1 VRRRILLAIVAVT
14 LAAVATF
21 FVPAALAVRSSTR
34 RKDSLDLER
43 DAAIVASQISPTGP
57 IDVSRLQALV
67 GPDRKL
73 GFYDSVTRSI
83 RGTGP
88 EIPDEPVLLAL
99 EGQFAEGWSGGDLVA
114 AVPVRGGPGGP
125 SLVVRIEEPGSVS
138 RGRIERTLLVLA
150 AIGAAIVAGAVAVGV
165 LLTRRLTR
173 PIEELTTWAGAH
185 DDSPP
190 PAATGIGE
198 LDELRA
204 TLVDGR
210 ARVDDAL
217 QRERAFSSHV
227 SHQLRTPVAALR
239 TAIETELT
247 APRPDPTSLLNE
259 GLGAVDRLEA
269 TITSLLALA
278 RHTDRRAELCDATA
292 LVSDQVERWRPTLAA
307 GGRDIRV
314 AGPPVPATVDA
325 VTVRHILDVLIE
337 NALSHGAGRIDV
349 TVGSGI
355 ADGDRRELVIAVA
368 DDGAL
373 APDVDPFTERA
384 ADTGRGIGLRLAR
397 TLAEAWGGRLVLR
410 TASPTTFSLS
420 LPLQA
425 ANDYPALTSR

>member
-14 LAAVATF
+14 LAAVGAF

-34 RKDSLDLER
+34 RGDRLDLER
-43 DAAIVASQISPTGP
+43 DAAIVASQISPAGP
-57 IDVSRLQALV
+57 IDVAHLEALV
-67 GPDRKL
+67 GPNRKL
-73 GFYDSVTRSI
+73 GFYDGLTGHI

-99 EGQFAEGWSGGDLVA
+99 AGQFAEGWSEGDLVA
-114 AVPVRGGPGGP
+114 AVPVRNGVAGP

-138 RGRIERTLLVLA
+138 RGRIERTLLLLG
-150 AIGAAIVAGAVAVGV
+150 AIGAAIVAGAIAVGV

-173 PIEELTTWAGAH
+173 PIEELTAWAGAH

-190 PAATGIGE
+190 PAETGIGE
-198 LDELRA
+198 LDDLRT

-210 ARVDDAL
+210 ARVDEAL

-247 APRPDPTSLLNE
+247 APRPDPTSLLHE
-259 GLGAVDRLEA
+259 GLGAVDRLES

-278 RHTDRRAELCDATA
+278 RHTDRRAELCDGTA
-292 LVSDQVERWRPTLAA
+292 LVVDQVERWRPTLAA
-307 GGRDIRV
+307 RGRDIRV
-314 AGPPVPATVDA
+314 AGPPVPATVDT
-325 VTVRHILDVLIE
+325 VTVRHILDVLVE
-337 NALSHGAGRIDV
+337 NALSHGAGTITV
-349 TVGSGI
+349 TVAALNG
-355 ADGDRRELVIAVA
+355 DGDRRELVVEVG
-368 DDGAL
+368 DSGAL
-373 APDVDPFTERA
+373 PPDIDPFTERA

-410 TASPTTFSLS
+410 TAAPTTFSLS
-420 LPLQA
+420 LPSQTT
-425 ANDYPALTSR
+425 NDYPALTSG